1 MLLKW
6 LRIHLHQPLN
16 LVIMRSESDNLY
28 QLPQVSSFSVIFHGL
43 IMAQHQNWFLTKK
56 VDTNS

>member
-43 IMAQHQNWFLTKK
+43 IINH
-56 VDTNS
+56 

>member
-28 QLPQVSSFSVIFHGL
+28 QLPQVSSFPVTFHGL
-43 IMAQHQNWFLTKK
+43 IIDH
-56 VDTNS
+56 